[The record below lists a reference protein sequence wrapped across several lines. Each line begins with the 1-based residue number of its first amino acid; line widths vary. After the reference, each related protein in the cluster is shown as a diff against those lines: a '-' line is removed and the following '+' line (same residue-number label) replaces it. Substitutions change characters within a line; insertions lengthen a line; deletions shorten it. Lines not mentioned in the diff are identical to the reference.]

1 LEDGVHISPNTVMGG
16 TVNIGRKTWVC
27 LGSSIAD
34 HIEIGENAV
43 IGAGSVVLND
53 VPDNVLMAGV
63 PAIIRK
69 YYK

>member
-1 LEDGVHISPNTVMGG
+1 MGG
-16 TVNIGRKTWVC
+16 TVTIGKRTWVC

-34 HIEIGENAV
+34 HVKIGENTV

-53 VPDNVLMAGV
+53 VPDNVLMAGI
-63 PAIIRK
+63 PAKIKK